1 MTESKLLSHPVPHT
15 FTARCPEQ
23 LHETRGYE
31 EQKVV
36 QGQWSVFS
44 QVHHQRIYLG
54 LHRQLQPSQ
63 SLQHMPA
70 NDDGHAYNELYW
82 HPIEM
87 LGLKHVKE
95 AIISYII

>member
-1 MTESKLLSHPVPHT
+1 
-15 FTARCPEQ
+15 
-23 LHETRGYE
+23 
-31 EQKVV
+31 
-36 QGQWSVFS
+36 
-44 QVHHQRIYLG
+44 
-54 LHRQLQPSQ
+54 
-63 SLQHMPA
+63 MPA